1 MGSHF
6 EPESHA
12 EKVLRSLSLG
22 AEYAFEK
29 AEDGGHWYGEL
40 RSNATITSEYV
51 FLRQALGLDL
61 RPVAAALKQ
70 ELLSDQNED
79 GSWSLGYGLQGEIS
93 TTVEAYLAL
102 RLLDV
107 PSDTVVMRKARKWIV
122 GVGGI
127 AKVRIFVSLIRNA
140 FQCHTKNCR
149 PIGHFQ
155 TSN

>member
-6 EPESHA
+6 EPESHE

-22 AEYAFEK
+22 SEYAFEK
-29 AEDGGHWYGEL
+29 AEADGHWYGEL

-70 ELLSDQNED
+70 ELFSDQHED
-79 GSWSLGYGLQGEIS
+79 GSWGIGYGLPGEIS
-93 TTVEAYLAL
+93 TTVEVYLAL

-107 PSDTVVMRKARKWIV
+107 PSDTEVMRKARKWIV

-127 AKVRIFVSLIRNA
+127 AKVRIFVSLRFQVLRWNIRGD
-140 FQCHTKNCR
+140 R
-149 PIGHFQ
+149 PTDH
-155 TSN
+155 SLNYR